1 MDCVPAWRLLSLVFW
16 FGEEEVLEEEGRAG
30 EDEVVE

>member
-16 FGEEEVLEEEGRAG
+16 FGEEEVLEEGRAG